1 MIWIQVRDVRAEH
14 ARLIA
19 AGVTIVREPVTE
31 PWGLTEMWI
40 TDPDGVRI
48 VLVEVPRQPPLR
60 RDPPRPA
67 AKVTNP
73 ARPGPGT
80 YPRPASRFTSMT
92 ISGYRDSFGSFTGAP
107 RRGCSSS

>member
-1 MIWIQVRDVRAEH
+1 MIWIQVWDVRAEQ

-31 PWGLTEMWI
+31 PWGLIEMWI

-48 VLVEVPRQPPLR
+48 ALVEIPRQPQLR
-60 RDPPRPA
+60 RDPPRRQGN
-67 AKVTNP
+67 KP

-80 YPRPASRFTSMT
+80 YPRPASRFTWMT
-92 ISGYRDSFGSFTGAP
+92 ISGRRDSFGTFTGAP
-107 RRGCSSS
+107 GRGCSSS